1 MLIEVAGTVLYA
13 VLGNR
18 NSETKCLSSGRVQSY
33 NKDSLHQS
41 IVDLSGTSFRVYD
54 CLTTML
60 YT

>member
-18 NSETKCLSSGRVQSY
+18 NSETKCLSSGRVESY

-41 IVDLSGTSFRVYD
+41 IVDLSGGIVLEY
-54 CLTTML
+54 MIV
-60 YT
+60 

>member
-41 IVDLSGTSFRVYD
+41 IVGLSGGTVLEY
-54 CLTTML
+54 MIV
-60 YT
+60 